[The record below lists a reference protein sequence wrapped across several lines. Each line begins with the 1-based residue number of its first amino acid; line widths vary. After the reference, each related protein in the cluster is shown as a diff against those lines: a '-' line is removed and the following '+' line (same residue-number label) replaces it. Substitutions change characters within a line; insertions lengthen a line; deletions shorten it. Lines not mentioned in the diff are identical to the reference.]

1 MSLFAPHRVQSFSV
15 RRALLVVALSS
26 ALVALAAPR
35 SATAQAAAVSPAAR
49 TAVVTR
55 LAEHMQARFVFPDA
69 ARRVAD
75 DLRAQLA
82 AGAFDQ
88 AASAHDLAKLLTQR
102 LQAQTND
109 KHLRVYPRPAHGGHV
124 LGSPAQLAQ
133 SNYGFEKLQRLTG
146 NIGYLDLRYFVDDPA
161 AKAVAVA
168 SLNWLAHTEALIVD
182 LRRNGGGS
190 PEQIRFI
197 QSYLFDA
204 PTLLNTLHWRDD
216 AKPGGYRIDE
226 FRTSATVDGKRYGQ
240 SKPVIVLTSNYTF
253 SGGEEFAYNLQTRK
267 RATLIG
273 ETTGGGAH
281 PGAQFDLGHGLAAHL
296 STGRAVNP
304 LTNAN
309 WEGTGVKPDIAVAAD
324 DALRRAQLELLKTMI
339 AAEKEAP
346 RKAALE
352 ARVKSLNDGK
362 ADN

>member
-1 MSLFAPHRVQSFSV
+1 MRSLLFVPGD
-15 RRALLVVALSS
+15 S
-26 ALVALAAPR
+26 ARKLEKGLN
-35 SATAQAAAVSPAAR
+35 SG
-49 TAVVTR
+49 
-55 LAEHMQARFVFPDA
+55 
-69 ARRVAD
+69 AD
-75 DLRAQLA
+75 
-82 AGAFDQ
+82 
-88 AASAHDLAKLLTQR
+88 
-102 LQAQTND
+102 
-109 KHLRVYPRPAHGGHV
+109 
-124 LGSPAQLAQ
+124 
-133 SNYGFEKLQRLTG
+133 
-146 NIGYLDLRYFVDDPA
+146 
-161 AKAVAVA
+161 
-168 SLNWLAHTEALIVD
+168 ALIVD

-216 AKPGGYRIDE
+216 ARPGGYRIDE
-226 FRTSATVDGKRYGQ
+226 FRTSANVEGKRYGQ
-240 SKPVIVLTSNYTF
+240 SKPVIVLTSSVTF
-253 SGGEEFAYNLQTRK
+253 SGGEEFAYNLQTRR

-352 ARVKSLNDGK
+352 ARVTALEDGM
-362 ADN
+362 ADS